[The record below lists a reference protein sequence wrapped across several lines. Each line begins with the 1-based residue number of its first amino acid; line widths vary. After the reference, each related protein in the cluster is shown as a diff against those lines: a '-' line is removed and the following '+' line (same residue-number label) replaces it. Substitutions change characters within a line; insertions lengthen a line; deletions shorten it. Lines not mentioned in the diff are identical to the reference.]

1 MSTNKDKL
9 TVIAAGVTKEWAEVP
24 ADKYLTAFNKIS
36 HLESATEELP
46 VDMTGM
52 PGPWSITYGG
62 DENMDNILYS
72 PLVVA
77 ALNCAVDK
85 GFYITLTLESAHGER
100 VAFDCTVPTKVTMPT
115 QAWGDNDGAHI
126 MVHAWY
132 PETQSMGVD
141 PVKVYLHQII
151 NIHFP

>member
-1 MSTNKDKL
+1 MSTNEL
-9 TVIAAGVTKEWAEVP
+9 SP
-24 ADKYLTAFNKIS
+24 DKYSKAFANICG
-36 HLESATEELP
+36 LECATEELP
-46 VDMTGM
+46 VDLTDM

-62 DENMDNILYS
+62 DENIDNILYS
-72 PLVVA
+72 PLVVT
-77 ALNCAVDK
+77 ALNCAVER
-85 GFYITLTLESAHGER
+85 GFYVTLTLESAHGEM
-100 VAFDCTVPTKVTMPT
+100 VAFDCKVPTKIAMPT

>member
-9 TVIAAGVTKEWAEVP
+9 AAIAAEVATGWAEVH
-24 ADKYLTAFNKIS
+24 ADKYMTAFNKIT
-36 HLESATEELP
+36 HLECATEELP
-46 VDMTGM
+46 VDTTDM

-62 DENMDNILYS
+62 DENMDNTLYS

-85 GFYITLTLESAHGER
+85 GFYITLTLESATGDR
-100 VAFDCTVPTKVTMPT
+100 IAFDCTVPTQTAVLGK
-115 QAWGDNDGAHI
+115 AWSETDCAHV